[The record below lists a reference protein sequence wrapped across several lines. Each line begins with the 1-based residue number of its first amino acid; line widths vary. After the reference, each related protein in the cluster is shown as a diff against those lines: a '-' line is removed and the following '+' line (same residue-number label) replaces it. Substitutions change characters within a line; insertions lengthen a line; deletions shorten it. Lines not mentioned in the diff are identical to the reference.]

1 MFADLLKFSQNCG
14 PLKQSVQIIFKDILI
29 FSFTQLLYII
39 LITKLLRG
47 EVRGGG
53 EVELKPIAIL
63 LYKRKIKSSI
73 KGRGVH
79 FYLGKISFGKMV
91 VKEDHIVSS
100 ESKVLRNSETD
111 PQTFCYFYLKINCA
125 MIVCPQLIIL
135 MR

>member
-1 MFADLLKFSQNCG
+1 MA
-14 PLKQSVQIIFKDILI
+14 
-29 FSFTQLLYII
+29 
-39 LITKLLRG
+39 KLLRG

-53 EVELKPIAIL
+53 GIELKPIAIL
-63 LYKRKIKSSI
+63 LYKRKIKRSI

-91 VKEDHIVSS
+91 VKEDHIVSAES
-100 ESKVLRNSETD
+100 EVLQNSETD
-111 PQTFCYFYLKINCA
+111 SLTFCYFYLKINRA